1 MLNRK
6 FKIVVLLIAVTQ
18 SLSKTLIFEAVVG
31 KSKDISTVNS
41 SNTNVSAKDYLI
53 FQHLPSKYIVK
64 QPKYNIGI
72 RMKC

>member
-6 FKIVVLLIAVTQ
+6 FKMVVLLIAVTQ

-53 FQHLPSKYIVK
+53 FQHLPSKYIAETA
-64 QPKYNIGI
+64 QIQY
-72 RMKC
+72 RY